1 MKMHLSKETSPWVG
15 RPEAWW
21 GAGTVSQGCRQ
32 ASTDRE
38 LLDSPG
44 QRHGPDCAALG
55 PRKTSRGHRGREGAP
70 SHREPRGL
78 SASSHGAG
86 WSTRPHLLLELRKKE
101 MVQMWCMGV

>member
-44 QRHGPDCAALG
+44 QRHGPDCAALC
-55 PRKTSRGHRGREGAP
+55 PRKTSRSQRA
-70 SHREPRGL
+70 PRGHL
-78 SASSHGAG
+78 PTGIPEGSLQALTAQAGLQDHIYSSN
-86 WSTRPHLLLELRKKE
+86 
-101 MVQMWCMGV
+101 